1 VKRSLLLFFLPF
13 IVFTYLS
20 FIVFQKSCDYA
31 MNVQAQKLLPFN
43 HKSHL
48 TKDYGISGCEDC
60 HGYFENGRF
69 KGIPTVGKC
78 RGCHEKP
85 FLRDYKDS
93 DRPWESF
100 AQQPDLV
107 YFSHIAVM
115 KNNKKAR
122 CASCHGN
129 KAKSMTT
136 KKIMGKMP
144 MGTCMDCHTS
154 LKISNKCAVCHD

>member
-1 VKRSLLLFFLPF
+1 
-13 IVFTYLS
+13 
-20 FIVFQKSCDYA
+20 
-31 MNVQAQKLLPFN
+31 
-43 HKSHL
+43 
-48 TKDYGISGCEDC
+48 
-60 HGYFENGRF
+60 
-69 KGIPTVGKC
+69 
-78 RGCHEKP
+78 
-85 FLRDYKDS
+85 
-93 DRPWESF
+93 
-100 AQQPDLV
+100 
-107 YFSHIAVM
+107 VM